1 MTPSSLNIA
10 DLKAKAVAVQTWWDK
25 PINPQSGANE
35 DVAES
40 VQVIEAFM
48 AAANHVAIG
57 ELIALLEQMT
67 EALFDATADH
77 CRVRQRGRQRDREL
91 RTIPAESVSRVFA
104 VRGNPDTTRFQ
115 RPAYETVSGL
125 GTV

>member
-77 CRVRQRGRQRDREL
+77 SCARDHCECSAGVGVRLAVDAEEV
-91 RTIPAESVSRVFA
+91 RTTHQ
-104 VRGNPDTTRFQ
+104 G
-115 RPAYETVSGL
+115 
-125 GTV
+125 